1 MIQTVE
7 GVISTDGT
15 VRLLEAIPIK
25 EPRRALVTIL
35 DEQPTVYPDE
45 TARLSEAALS
55 DWNRP
60 EEDVAWAY
68 LQSGT

>member
-7 GVISTDGT
+7 GIVSTDGT
-15 VRLLEAIPIK
+15 VRLLEAIPLT
-25 EPRRALVTIL
+25 EPRRALIMIL
-35 DEQPTVYPDE
+35 DEHPTTLPDE

-60 EEDVAWAY
+60 EEDAAWAY
-68 LQSGT
+68 LQSEK

>member
-15 VRLLEAIPIK
+15 VRLLETIPLT
-25 EPRRALVTIL
+25 EPRRALIMIL
-35 DEQPTVYPDE
+35 DEHPTIHPDE

-60 EEDVAWAY
+60 EEDAAWAY
-68 LQSGT
+68 LQLEK

>member
-7 GVISTDGT
+7 GVISIDGT
-15 VRLLEAIPIK
+15 VRLLETIPIT

-35 DEQPTVYPDE
+35 DEEPTMAPDE

-60 EEDVAWAY
+60 EEDAAWAY
-68 LQSGT
+68 LQSET